1 MKKLCLSLALAAI
14 SLPGLAAPAVG
25 VSIGID
31 QPGVYGRIDI
41 GRGMPAPVLMY
52 PQPVV
57 IAPTP
62 VAVVQQPIY
71 LRVPPAHA
79 SDWRRHCGYYS
90 ACGQPVYFVR
100 EDWYQRHYRDE
111 RDAYRPVYDTDHD
124 KGHGKGHGKG
134 HDKHDH

>member
-1 MKKLCLSLALAAI
+1 MKRLCLSLALAAL
-14 SLPGLAAPAVG
+14 SLPGVAATAVG

-41 GRGMPAPVLMY
+41 GRAMAPPMLMY
-52 PQPVV
+52 PQPMV
-57 IAPTP
+57 IVPTP

-79 SDWRRHCGYYS
+79 GDWRRHCGYYA

-100 EDWYQRHYRDE
+100 EDWYQRHYRVE
-111 RDAYRPVYDTDHD
+111 REDWHE
-124 KGHGKGHGKG
+124 KQHGHGHGHE
-134 HDKHDH
+134 KHGG